1 MIMTNDER
9 KLERKQITLRIPDEV
24 YGALEAEAK
33 EKGISVNDLILLRI
47 NPLNVDF
54 QGELHHVLFQKKQR
68 IVQSEIQSA

>member
-1 MIMTNDER
+1 MITTNDER

-54 QGELHHVLFQKKQR
+54 QDTHVAAD
-68 IVQSEIQSA
+68 VASE